1 MLEVLF
7 FLVAAFFFSHP
18 YPEKCHFFGQSHQI
32 FHVLLVL
39 CTLAQIEAVVLDYES
54 RREIYSSLQRD
65 LAHDFSAL
73 FLATVTCSVLTA
85 AYMAW
90 RVKNKLGLKE
100 ENRGTGTERENRNR
114 ELGNGNG
121 AGKPETGTGERE
133 RRPGKPEPG
142 TGTEREKPEP
152 GTGNRETGADREPGP
167 GSPGM
172 RRRRGDP
179 APAEPCGVWLDTA
192 ELKRGPAP
200 PPSSGLKAPRW
211 KRSPALPPQPGR
223 RQSSI
228 RSFLRPLAG
237 EGDKENASPA
247 ERSGPPL
254 PARLVKILPLPRL
267 RGAREEPPG
276 AGQGLRGTAQPW
288 QTPLGAPGLPAQAQ
302 RQSKAPRGAGGGS
315 WCCGCSRS
323 PEKCWIFP
331 GEAASAG
338 REAQPWSR
346 AASGTGSAGAEDTEP
361 GPGVEDTK
369 PGPGVEDTKPGPRVE
384 DTKPGPGDSQ
394 GNRVIAHR
402 PRASP
407 PRASQPRGLRLE
419 LGWEPL
425 FTQDSE
431 GNRVIKHWE

>member
-1 MLEVLF
+1 
-7 FLVAAFFFSHP
+7 
-18 YPEKCHFFGQSHQI
+18 
-32 FHVLLVL
+32 
-39 CTLAQIEAVVLDYES
+39 
-54 RREIYSSLQRD
+54 
-65 LAHDFSAL
+65 
-73 FLATVTCSVLTA
+73 
-85 AYMAW
+85 
-90 RVKNKLGLKE
+90 
-100 ENRGTGTERENRNR
+100 
-114 ELGNGNG
+114 
-121 AGKPETGTGERE
+121 
-133 RRPGKPEPG
+133 
-142 TGTEREKPEP
+142 
-152 GTGNRETGADREPGP
+152 
-167 GSPGM
+167 M

-200 PPSSGLKAPRW
+200 PPSSGLKAPLW

-254 PARLVKILPLPRL
+254 PARPVKILPLPRL
-267 RGAREEPPG
+267 QGAREEPPG

-346 AASGTGSAGAEDTEP
+346 AASGTGSAG
-361 GPGVEDTK
+361 VEDTK
-369 PGPGVEDTKPGPRVE
+369 PGPGVEDTKPGPGAEDTKPGPRVE
-384 DTKPGPGDSQ
+384 DTKPGPGVADTAPGPGAAPRGVCCSPRSPVPAQPLRERGQLPAGSCGLLFSQDSQ